1 MSNKNTL
8 FGAGMPLNRNAYT
21 QMLPV
26 AVPTMTDSE
35 PTSQH
40 PVKPVPVAEVIP
52 KQRSCCCHLSF
63 KNSLDQ

>member
-35 PTSQH
+35 PTLQH
-40 PVKPVPVAEVIP
+40 HVEPVPVAEDDTETA
-52 KQRSCCCHLSF
+52 QLLLSF
-63 KNSLDQ
+63 KNSLNQ

>member
-40 PVKPVPVAEVIP
+40 PVKPVPVAEGDTETA
-52 KQRSCCCHLSF
+52 QLLLSF
-63 KNSLDQ
+63 VI